1 MRVREA
7 NSEKQIANRNIMK
20 ALIVEGGALRT
31 VFSAGVLDAFLVN
44 KFDPFDLYIGVSG
57 GSMSMTYFLSKSYQA
72 TYEITKKIIADTEFM
87 GLKNIFSE
95 EGYINLAYL
104 QEYAD
109 RSYPLDIPA
118 LEKISRHKKI
128 EIVATNIEDGTPV
141 YLWPTIQNWRDC
153 LKASSTLPFLTKG
166 YYWVNDLK
174 LMDGGWADPIPARR
188 AVELG
193 ADQVVVIRSQPLTYR
208 SDWHYFGVLGQFINR
223 NNPAMKDLFAREHIV
238 YNEALD
244 FLNEEHVE
252 QIIQI
257 APPDYLKTTA
267 YSATEEK
274 LTIDYRTGLD
284 MGLRFMAEYGG
295 GF

>member
-1 MRVREA
+1 
-7 NSEKQIANRNIMK
+7 MK

-31 VFSAGVLDAFLVN
+31 VFSAGVLDAFMVN
-44 KFDPFDLYIGVSG
+44 QFDPFDLYIGVSG
-57 GSMSMTYFLSKSYQA
+57 GSMSMTYFLSRTYQA
-72 TYEITKKIIADTEFM
+72 TFEITKKIVADTQFM

-95 EGYINLAYL
+95 EGYINLAHL
-104 QEYAD
+104 QAYAD
-109 RSYPLDIPA
+109 QSYPFDISA
-118 LEKISRHKKI
+118 LEKTSRNKKI
-128 EIVATNIEDGTPV
+128 EIVATNVKDGRPV

-166 YYWVNDLK
+166 YFWINELK
-174 LMDGGWADPIPARR
+174 LIDGGWADPIPARR

-193 ADQVVVIRSQPLTYR
+193 ADQIVIVRSQPLTYR
-208 SDWHYFGVLGQFINR
+208 SDWHYLGMLGQFINY

-244 FLNEEHVE
+244 FLKEDHSQ

-257 APPDYLKTTA
+257 SPPETLKTTA

-274 LTIDYRTGLD
+274 LIIDYRTGLD
-284 MGLRFMAEYGG
+284 MGLQFIQKYGG

>member
-1 MRVREA
+1 
-7 NSEKQIANRNIMK
+7 MK

-31 VFSAGVLDAFLVN
+31 VFSAGVLDAFMVN
-44 KFDPFDLYIGVSG
+44 QFDPFDLYIGVSG
-57 GSMSMTYFLSKSYQA
+57 GSMSMTYFLSRAYQA
-72 TYEITKKIIADTEFM
+72 TFEITKKIIADTEFM

-95 EGYINLAYL
+95 EGYINLAHL
-104 QEYAD
+104 QTYAD
-109 RSYPLDIPA
+109 QSYPLDISA
-118 LEKISRHKKI
+118 LETISRNKKI
-128 EIVATNIEDGTPV
+128 EIVATNIADGKPI

-166 YYWVNDLK
+166 YFWINELK

-193 ADQVVVIRSQPLTYR
+193 ADQIVIIRSQPLTYR
-208 SDWHYFGVLGQFINR
+208 SDWHYLGMLGQFINR

-244 FLNEEHVE
+244 FLKEDHAQ

-257 APPDYLKTTA
+257 SPPETLKTTA

-274 LTIDYRTGLD
+274 LIIDYRTGLD
-284 MGLRFMAEYGG
+284 MGLRFIREYGG
-295 GF
+295 RF

>member
-1 MRVREA
+1 
-7 NSEKQIANRNIMK
+7 MK

-44 KFDPFDLYIGVSG
+44 QFDPFDLYIGVSG
-57 GSMSMTYFLSKSYQA
+57 GSMSMTYFLSRAYQA
-72 TYEITKKIIADTEFM
+72 TFKITKKSIADTEFM

-109 RSYPLDIPA
+109 KSYPLDVSV
-118 LEKISRHKKI
+118 LEKTSRNKKI

-141 YLWPTIQNWRDC
+141 YLWPTMQNWRDC

-166 YYWVNDLK
+166 YFWINELK

-193 ADQVVVIRSQPLTYR
+193 ADQIVIIRSQPITYR
-208 SDWHYFGVLGQFINR
+208 SDWHYLGMLGQFINR

-244 FLNEEHVE
+244 FLKEDHSK

-257 APPDYLKTTA
+257 SPPDSLKTTA
-267 YSATEEK
+267 YSTTEEK
-274 LTIDYRTGLD
+274 LIIDYRTGLD
-284 MGLRFMAEYGG
+284 MGLQFIRKYGG

>member
-1 MRVREA
+1 
-7 NSEKQIANRNIMK
+7 
-20 ALIVEGGALRT
+20 
-31 VFSAGVLDAFLVN
+31 
-44 KFDPFDLYIGVSG
+44 
-57 GSMSMTYFLSKSYQA
+57 
-72 TYEITKKIIADTEFM
+72 
-87 GLKNIFSE
+87 
-95 EGYINLAYL
+95 
-104 QEYAD
+104 
-109 RSYPLDIPA
+109 
-118 LEKISRHKKI
+118 
-128 EIVATNIEDGTPV
+128 
-141 YLWPTIQNWRDC
+141 
-153 LKASSTLPFLTKG
+153 
-166 YYWVNDLK
+166 
-174 LMDGGWADPIPARR
+174 MDGGWADPIPARR

-193 ADQVVVIRSQPLTYR
+193 ADQIVVIRSQPLTYR

-244 FLNEEHVE
+244 FLKEEHTE

-284 MGLRFMAEYGG
+284 MGLRFIEEFGG

>member
-1 MRVREA
+1 MCIR
-7 NSEKQIANRNIMK
+7 
-20 ALIVEGGALRT
+20 
-31 VFSAGVLDAFLVN
+31 
-44 KFDPFDLYIGVSG
+44 
-57 GSMSMTYFLSKSYQA
+57 
-72 TYEITKKIIADTEFM
+72 
-87 GLKNIFSE
+87 
-95 EGYINLAYL
+95 
-104 QEYAD
+104 D
-109 RSYPLDIPA
+109 R
-118 LEKISRHKKI
+118 
-128 EIVATNIEDGTPV
+128 
-141 YLWPTIQNWRDC
+141 
-153 LKASSTLPFLTKG
+153 
-166 YYWVNDLK
+166 
-174 LMDGGWADPIPARR
+174 GWADPIPARR

-193 ADQVVVIRSQPLTYR
+193 ADQIVVIRSQPLTYR

-244 FLNEEHVE
+244 FLKEEHTE

-284 MGLRFMAEYGG
+284 MGLRFIEEFGG

>member
-1 MRVREA
+1 
-7 NSEKQIANRNIMK
+7 MK

-44 KFDPFDLYIGVSG
+44 QFDPFDLYIGVSG
-57 GSMSMTYFLSKSYQA
+57 GSMSMTYFLSRTYQA
-72 TYEITKKIIADTEFM
+72 TFEITKKIIADTEFM

-109 RSYPLDIPA
+109 KSYPLDVSV
-118 LEKISRHKKI
+118 LEKTSRNKKI

-141 YLWPTIQNWRDC
+141 YLWPTMQNWRDC

-166 YYWVNDLK
+166 YFWINELK

-193 ADQVVVIRSQPLTYR
+193 ADQIVIIRSQPLTYR
-208 SDWHYFGVLGQFINR
+208 SDWHYLGMLGQFINR
-223 NNPAMKDLFAREHIV
+223 NNKAMKDLFAREHIV

-244 FLNEEHVE
+244 FLKEDHSQ

-257 APPDYLKTTA
+257 SPPDSLKTTA
-267 YSATEEK
+267 YSTTEEK
-274 LTIDYRTGLD
+274 LIIDYRTGLD
-284 MGLRFMAEYGG
+284 MGLQFIRKYGG
-295 GF
+295 RF

>member
-1 MRVREA
+1 
-7 NSEKQIANRNIMK
+7 MK

-44 KFDPFDLYIGVSG
+44 QFDPFDLYIGVSG
-57 GSMSMTYFLSKSYQA
+57 GSMSMTYYLSRTYQA
-72 TYEITKKIIADTEFM
+72 TFEITKKIIADTQFM

-109 RSYPLDIPA
+109 KSYPLDVST
-118 LEKISRHKKI
+118 LEKTSRNKKI
-128 EIVATNIEDGTPV
+128 EIVATNVEDGKPV
-141 YLWPTIQNWRDC
+141 YLWPTLQNWRDC

-166 YYWVNDLK
+166 YFWINELK
-174 LMDGGWADPIPARR
+174 LIDGGWADPIPARR

-193 ADQVVVIRSQPLTYR
+193 ADQIVIIRSQPLTYR
-208 SDWHYFGVLGQFINR
+208 SDWHYLGMLGQFINR
-223 NNPAMKDLFAREHIV
+223 NNKAMKDLFAREHIV

-244 FLNEEHVE
+244 FLKEDHSQ

-257 APPDYLKTTA
+257 SPPDSLKTTA

-274 LTIDYRTGLD
+274 LILDYRTGLD
-284 MGLRFMAEYGG
+284 MGLQFIREYGE

>member
-1 MRVREA
+1 
-7 NSEKQIANRNIMK
+7 MK

-31 VFSAGVLDAFLVN
+31 VFSAGVLDAFMVN
-44 KFDPFDLYIGVSG
+44 NFDPFDIYIGVSG
-57 GSMSMTYFLSKSYQA
+57 GSMSMTYYLSKSYQA
-72 TYEITKKIIADTEFM
+72 TYELTKKIIADSEFM

-95 EGYINLAYL
+95 EGYINLEHL
-104 QEYAD
+104 TEYAD
-109 RSYPLDIPA
+109 QSYPLDVSA
-118 LEKISRHKKI
+118 LEKISRKKKI
-128 EIVATNIEDGTPV
+128 EIVTTNVEDGKAV

-166 YYWVNDLK
+166 YYWINDLK
-174 LMDGGWADPIPARR
+174 LMDGGWSDPIPVRR
-188 AVELG
+188 AVEMG
-193 ADQVVVIRSQPLTYR
+193 ADQIVVVRSQPLFYR

-223 NNPAMKDLFAREHIV
+223 NNPAMKDLFAREHLV

-244 FLNEEHVE
+244 FLNQDHAQ

-284 MGLRFMAEYGG
+284 MATQFLWEYGG

>member
-1 MRVREA
+1 
-7 NSEKQIANRNIMK
+7 MK

-44 KFDPFDLYIGVSG
+44 QFDPFDLYIGVSG
-57 GSMSMTYFLSKSYQA
+57 GSMSMTYYLSRTYQA
-72 TYEITKKIIADTEFM
+72 TFEITKKIIADTQFM

-109 RSYPLDIPA
+109 KSYPLDVST
-118 LEKISRHKKI
+118 LEKTSRNKKI
-128 EIVATNIEDGTPV
+128 EIVATNVEDGKPV
-141 YLWPTIQNWRDC
+141 YLWPTLQNWRDC

-166 YYWVNDLK
+166 YFWINELK
-174 LMDGGWADPIPARR
+174 LIDGGWADPIPARR

-193 ADQVVVIRSQPLTYR
+193 ADQIVIIRSQPLTYR
-208 SDWHYFGVLGQFINR
+208 SDWHYLGMLGQFINR
-223 NNPAMKDLFAREHIV
+223 NNKAMKDLFAREHIV

-244 FLNEEHVE
+244 FLKEDHSQ

-257 APPDYLKTTA
+257 SPPDSLKTTA

-274 LTIDYRTGLD
+274 LILD
-284 MGLRFMAEYGG
+284 
-295 GF
+295 